1 MNQIVV
7 VIYLPLFIDTF
18 GTRKTKATWMSSM
31 LLAPPLGVMVGYGLT
46 AYCVGTH
53 DSWKL
58 SFILQGVI
66 MFFCLVVTLVLPDS
80 VVDIDGVIRAKK

>member
-1 MNQIVV
+1 M
-7 VIYLPLFIDTF
+7 IYLPLFIDTF
-18 GTRKTKATWMSSM
+18 GTSKTKPTWTSSM

-58 SFILQGVI
+58 SFVVQGVI
-66 MFFCLVVTLVLPDS
+66 MFGCLLILIILPDS
-80 VVDIDGVIRAKK
+80 IIDIDGVMRAKK